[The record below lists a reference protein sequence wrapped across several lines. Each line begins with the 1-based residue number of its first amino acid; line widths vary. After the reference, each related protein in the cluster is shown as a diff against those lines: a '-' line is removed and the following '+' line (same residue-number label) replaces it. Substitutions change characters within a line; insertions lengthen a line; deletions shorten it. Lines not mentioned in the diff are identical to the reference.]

1 MTNFNFDLDNLSR
14 SFFMPKFQLFFLQIM
29 VTISLDNPHELD
41 EFHQPYTK
49 RLDAENQD
57 DRINLESQRAM
68 KNVC

>member
-1 MTNFNFDLDNLSR
+1 
-14 SFFMPKFQLFFLQIM
+14 MPKFQLFFLQIM

-49 RLDAENQD
+49 RLYAENQD

>member
-1 MTNFNFDLDNLSR
+1 
-14 SFFMPKFQLFFLQIM
+14 MPKFQLFFLQIM

-57 DRINLESQRAM
+57 DRINLESQRDTFEPVRVLIQPS
-68 KNVC
+68 VCITD

>member
-1 MTNFNFDLDNLSR
+1 
-14 SFFMPKFQLFFLQIM
+14 MPKFQLFFLQIM

-57 DRINLESQRAM
+57 DRINLESQRDTFEP
-68 KNVC
+68 VRVLVQLFV

>member
-1 MTNFNFDLDNLSR
+1 
-14 SFFMPKFQLFFLQIM
+14 MPKVQLFFLQIM

>member
-1 MTNFNFDLDNLSR
+1 
-14 SFFMPKFQLFFLQIM
+14 MPKFQLFFLQIM
-29 VTISLDNPHELD
+29 VTISLDNPHELN

-68 KNVC
+68 KKCMLMYAVCLIYIHYGL